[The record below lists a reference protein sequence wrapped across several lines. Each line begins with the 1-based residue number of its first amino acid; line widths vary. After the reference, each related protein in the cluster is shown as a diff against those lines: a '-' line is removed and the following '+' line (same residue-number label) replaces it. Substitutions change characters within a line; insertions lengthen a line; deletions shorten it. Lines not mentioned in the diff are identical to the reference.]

1 MNCPLCCYQE
11 SNCHNCHKTY
21 QTPRL
26 KKFLIGDVSFL
37 SQARSDR
44 PPIFVRVLNYVE
56 QVHLQNGLKEN
67 LRAMWLKFG
76 VAPDGELTGI
86 DEVGR
91 GKTNLA
97 CLYCGGSLTAKKGS
111 VKEHHFAHTE
121 ETCKPVSQRIKTKAF
136 PALPLYDNFN
146 IQLKG
151 EELEQ
156 LKVLWKEYGARD
168 YPIPK
173 DLVSFRWEL
182 KGLLESEGSRTYQ
195 FTDLGKIPVGALP
208 LALFNQVQE
217 PLLLSELVKLEQSTA
232 VAEAAGL
239 SCLEER
245 RADLLI
251 YRAQLRRILINL
263 LYFLEVKADGNTF
276 YKIGITTRSIEERIA
291 EVQRDVRAHYS
302 DVAVNLLGLWER
314 RGNVELYFKH
324 RYKAFNYRIGK
335 LTEYFAFPNVKAVL
349 QDLCEMKPKM
359 LSDVELDAIGGGSKR
374 M

>member
-1 MNCPLCCYQE
+1 
-11 SNCHNCHKTY
+11 
-21 QTPRL
+21 
-26 KKFLIGDVSFL
+26 
-37 SQARSDR
+37 
-44 PPIFVRVLNYVE
+44 
-56 QVHLQNGLKEN
+56 
-67 LRAMWLKFG
+67 MWLKFG
-76 VAPDGELTGI
+76 VALSGELTSI

-136 PALPLYDNFN
+136 PALPLYEHFN
-146 IQLKG
+146 IELKG

-156 LKVLWKEYGARD
+156 LKVLWKEYGAQN
-168 YPIPK
+168 YGIPK

-182 KGLLESEGSRTYQ
+182 KGLLESEGSRSYQ

-208 LALFNQVQE
+208 LALFNKVQE
-217 PLLLSELVKLEQSTA
+217 PLLLSELVKLEGSVEIA
-232 VAEAAGL
+232 LSAGL

-245 RADLLI
+245 LADLLI
-251 YRAQLRRILINL
+251 YRSQLRRILVNS

-276 YKIGITTRSIEERIA
+276 YKIGITARSIEERIA

-302 DVAVNLLGLWER
+302 DVVVNLLGLWEH

-324 RYKAFNYRIGK
+324 RYQPFNYRIGT
-335 LTEYFAFPNVKAVL
+335 LTEYFQFSNVKPIL
-349 QDLCEMKPKM
+349 NDLFEMKPKV
-359 LSDVELDAIGGGSKR
+359 LSEIELDVLNREQSDFAANQST
-374 M
+374 